1 MKLNLLTRIASVSA
15 LTLGLSVS
23 AMANNYS
30 IQSSSN
36 LNDATAACYIDTP
49 AWDEATANRC
59 GTSTYAIS
67 GDSTA
72 VFSVIGINQ
81 SSGQFSVQYLD
92 NTCDSVMNTSQEGK
106 VCLRAIGPGEKIK
119 QRVKVTDNYS
129 GQSVTLYATATYMI
143 V

>member
-23 AMANNYS
+23 AMANTYS
-30 IQSSSN
+30 VQSSSN
-36 LNDATAACYIDTP
+36 LGDAAAACYIDTP

-59 GTSTYAIS
+59 GTSTLAIS

-81 SSGQFSVQYLD
+81 SSGQFSIQYLD
-92 NTCDSVMNTSQEGK
+92 NTCDSIMNTSQEGK
-106 VCLRAIGPGEKIK
+106 VCLRAISPGEKLK
-119 QRVKVTDNYS
+119 QRVQVTDNNT
-129 GQSVTLYATATYMI
+129 GQSVVLYALANYR
-143 V
+143 VL